1 LYICVYSDSLDVMK
15 KAIVFIL
22 LVSAGLFSC
31 QKEVITPVA
40 SSEMDVFE
48 TRGQKGGSSTFN
60 GQDNGTGGETD
71 GITDPNNDKD
81 EDRKK
86 KGK

>member
-1 LYICVYSDSLDVMK
+1 MCILLVLHVMK
-15 KAIVFIL
+15 KVIVLIL

-31 QKEVITPVA
+31 QKEVITPITSVDT
-40 SSEMDVFE
+40 DVFE
-48 TRGQKGGSSTFN
+48 TRGQKNGSSTLN
-60 GQDNGTGGETD
+60 GQDNGPTGETD

>member
-1 LYICVYSDSLDVMK
+1 MK
-15 KAIVFIL
+15 KATFLIL
-22 LVSAGLFSC
+22 LVSAGLFAC

-40 SSEMDVFE
+40 SSETDVFE
-48 TRGQKGGSSTFN
+48 TRGQKGGPTTFN
-60 GQDNGTGGETD
+60 NQDTGTGGDSD